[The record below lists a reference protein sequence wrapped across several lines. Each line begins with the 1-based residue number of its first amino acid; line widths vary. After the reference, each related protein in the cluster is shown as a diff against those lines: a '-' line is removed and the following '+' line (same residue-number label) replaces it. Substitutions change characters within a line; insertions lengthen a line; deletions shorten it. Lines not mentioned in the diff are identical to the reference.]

1 MIHPNLI
8 SFAMLRAGLLIIGL
22 CLATPCF
29 AQLQGE
35 KPVTSLAEDLIH
47 QQLGELPII
56 ISAPHGGNLPIP
68 DAKLKQDGTTARDMR
83 TEEIALELSKIIENR
98 LGQKPHH
105 TIARFSRKYIDAN
118 RGPGLRLKEAY
129 SGPEAKKVY
138 EQYHQYLA
146 NQVEIVRQ
154 NFGNGILIDLHGQS
168 SAPHLNTR
176 GTMRGLTVKRMLEAH
191 GIQALVGPNS
201 IFGQLQNRG
210 YPVEPR
216 LVNLWLTP
224 LDEKIYTT
232 GYIIMAYGSHNPEG
246 IDAILVE
253 LGRDYRSKENYL
265 QTTRDLA
272 DSIIHY
278 YRTYLQ
284 SNKPTNP

>member
-1 MIHPNLI
+1 MTHANLI
-8 SFAMLRAGLLIIGL
+8 NIAILRAGILLMGIWPTMP
-22 CLATPCF
+22 CL
-29 AQLQGE
+29 AQLQRE
-35 KPVTSLAEDLIH
+35 NPAIHPSENLIH
-47 QQLGELPII
+47 HQIGELPIV
-56 ISAPHGGNLPIP
+56 ISAPHGGNLPVP

-83 TEEIALELSKIIENR
+83 TEEIALELSQLIENR
-98 LGQKPHH
+98 LGLKPHH

-138 EQYHQYLA
+138 DQYHQYLA
-146 NQVEIVRQ
+146 NQVKIVRQ
-154 NFGNGILIDLHGQS
+154 KHGNGILIDLHGQS
-168 SAPHLNTR
+168 SVPHLNTR

-191 GIQALVGPNS
+191 GILPLAGPDS
-201 IFGQLQNRG
+201 IFGQLQSRG

-216 LVNLWLTP
+216 LSDLWLTP

-272 DSIIHY
+272 EAIIHY

-284 SNKPTNP
+284 K